1 MLAADL
7 DAQRLRL
14 EPIAVQAAQGTS
26 EKYFASSSRAHSLS
40 VSR

>member
-7 DAQRLRL
+7 DAQGFRLQ
-14 EPIAVQAAQGTS
+14 PIAVAAAQGTS
-26 EKYFASSSRAHSLS
+26 EKYFAISSRAHSLS